1 MAHFAKLQ
9 FAVSAVARVQGGC
22 DEDGGWRPL
31 EGSSP
36 HQGYTIPQSGP
47 TTGRGN
53 MPHFETD
60 VPKRNGQV
68 LDNVVMLYLNEK
80 VKKTTHKVIFYFC
93 NYYICC

>member
-1 MAHFAKLQ
+1 MEI
-9 FAVSAVARVQGGC
+9 VAASIVQ
-22 DEDGGWRPL
+22 L
-31 EGSSP
+31 TY
-36 HQGYTIPQSGP
+36 QGYTIPQSGP

-53 MPHFETD
+53 MPQIETD